1 MLYEQT
7 IRSKDG
13 KWPFHIDVFIP
24 KLGIGIECD
33 GKTHGSKKAKA
44 KDKWKDAELKKVGI
58 RIIRISVTDAVE
70 SPEYVLK
77 FI

>member
-7 IRSKDG
+7 IKSKDG
-13 KWPFHIDVFIP
+13 KWPFHIDIFIP
-24 KLGIGIECD
+24 PDICIEVD
-33 GKTHGSKKAKA
+33 GKTHGTKKAKA
-44 KDKWKDAELKKVGI
+44 KDKWKDAELKKVGK
-58 RIIRISVTDAVE
+58 RVIRISVSDAVE